1 MWLLADGWHKKYHVM
16 WRRRRVIL
24 RIFAEYS
31 DRYRKIPK
39 AYMTNLRLFLDHTF
53 WLFSHEKKK
62 NWAEKIEFLFLE
74 YALYL
79 CENSQKLWFLQR
91 FLSFNI
97 FLLFVMFRNHDSI
110 YIWSI
115 YCRYN
120 LPKKGGKLILLVSQK
135 ACLRLKQGLLKVC
148 FKYPCFL
155 PKRLP
160 CVGRLIEDP
169 VKGLSFFLVLRVY

>member
-1 MWLLADGWHKKYHVM
+1 MEKEKSHPENL
-16 WRRRRVIL
+16 RRVFGQISENPESLHDKSQALSWSYIL
-24 RIFAEYS
+24 TIFS
-31 DRYRKIPK
+31 RKK
-39 AYMTNLRLFLDHTF
+39 R
-53 WLFSHEKKK
+53 
-62 NWAEKIEFLFLE
+62 NWAAKIEFLFLE